1 MYKLPEN
8 EELLFNYLSG
18 CASDREK
25 QAIYEWINQSGENKA
40 YFNKVKADYILMVEA
55 SRANLI
61 SKNDVTSL
69 LDRIKRRRRTRMTI
83 AAAVSFSFVLFFSIT
98 LSFNYFNPKPP
109 DSISEVQ
116 PEPVQIRPGSNAA
129 ILQLST
135 GEQIDV
141 KNVGN
146 QIVDGSGTK
155 IKIDES
161 GKISYHANK
170 AGKRNQ
176 SVVAN
181 KRAAHDQSA
190 FGASVEIKYNKL
202 IIPRGGEYM
211 IKLADGTQVWLNSAS
226 ELRYP
231 VEFTGSARTVYLKGE
246 AYFNVAHDKAH
257 PFVVCVDKVSLKVL
271 GTSFNVNTQSAG
283 IVETVLV
290 EGRVEVNGN
299 GAKAILKP
307 NERGIV
313 KEGGKAIAVDAVDV
327 KPFVAWK
334 NGDFV
339 FHGESLG
346 AIMNKLSLWYNV
358 DVNFKSEAVKQI
370 KLSGEMTRSS
380 QIGDI
385 LYFFEK
391 ASNVKFAIKEGA
403 ITVYQA
409 K

>member
-18 CASDREK
+18 CASDGEK
-25 QAIYEWINQSGENKA
+25 QSIYEWINQSEENKA

-69 LDRIKRRRRTRMTI
+69 LDRIKRRRRTRITI
-83 AAAVSFSFVLFFSIT
+83 ITAVSFSFVLFFSVT
-98 LSFNYFNPKPP
+98 LSLNYFNQKPL
-109 DSISEVQ
+109 DSIAEVQ

-155 IKIDES
+155 IQIDES
-161 GKISYHANK
+161 GKISYHAQ

-176 SVVAN
+176 SVAAN
-181 KRAAHDQSA
+181 KAAVGDQSA
-190 FGASVEIKYNKL
+190 SGTSAEIKYNKL

-231 VEFTGSARTVYLKGE
+231 VEFTGSTRTVYLKGE
-246 AYFNVAHDKAH
+246 AYFNVAHDKVH
-257 PFVVCVDKVSLKVL
+257 PFVVCVDKVNLKVL
-271 GTSFNVNTQSAG
+271 GTSFNVNTQNDG
-283 IVETVLV
+283 IIETVLV

-313 KEGGKAIAVDAVDV
+313 KEGSKGIAVDVVDV

-339 FHGESLG
+339 FHSESLG

-358 DVNFKSEAVKQI
+358 DVNFNSEAVKQI

-391 ASNVKFAIKEGA
+391 ASNVKFSIKEES
-403 ITVYQA
+403 ITVYQT

>member
-18 CASDREK
+18 GASDREK
-25 QAIYEWINQSGENKA
+25 QSIYEWINQSEENKA
-40 YFNKVKADYILMVEA
+40 YFNKVRADYILMVEA

-61 SKNDVTSL
+61 SKNDVVSL
-69 LDRIKRRRRTRMTI
+69 LERIKRRSRTRITI

-98 LSFNYFNPKPP
+98 LSLNYFNQKPM
-109 DSISEVQ
+109 DSIAEVQ
-116 PEPVQIRPGSNAA
+116 SNAVQIRPGSNAA

-141 KNVGN
+141 KKAGD

-155 IKIDES
+155 IQIDES
-161 GKISYHANK
+161 GKISYHTGQASGN
-170 AGKRNQ
+170 NQ
-176 SVVAN
+176 SVVGNRTAGEN
-181 KRAAHDQSA
+181 QSA
-190 FGASVEIKYNKL
+190 VGANAEIKYNKL

-231 VEFTGSARTVYLKGE
+231 VEFTGSTRTVYLKGE
-246 AYFNVAHDKAH
+246 AYFDVVSDKAH
-257 PFVVCVDKVSLKVL
+257 PFVVCVDQVSLKVL
-271 GTSFNVNTQSAG
+271 GTAFNVNTQSAG
-283 IVETVLV
+283 IIETVLV

-299 GAKAILKP
+299 GSKAILRP
-307 NERGIV
+307 SERGII
-313 KEGGKAIAVDAVDV
+313 KEGSAGIAVDVVDV
-327 KPFVAWK
+327 TTFVAWK

-339 FHGESLG
+339 FHNESLET
-346 AIMNKLSLWYNV
+346 IMNKLSLWYNV
-358 DVNFKSEAVKQI
+358 DVNFNSEAVRQI

-380 QIGDI
+380 QISDI

-403 ITVYQA
+403 ITVGLA
-409 K
+409 R